1 MAMPHPDHP
10 FRSLKKL
17 HETQLNDF
25 EAMFRAGAA
34 MAIPAAV
41 HYCAE
46 HGLVAPAWLTKASA
60 ELFCTILRSDT
71 RKTIARA
78 NDVVRQ
84 LRGDMRDFARWDAV
98 CAVEDERK
106 HFRREVAKLR
116 ALPKTPRELP
126 QKREKLLKEMEERLK
141 SLGATLDCAFEC
153 ASERLAKTGASGGR
167 DSMEK
172 SYYKVEKI
180 FKDPAQA
187 MRYRQ
192 LDQRFLQKVGLKPI
206 MPPPKRKKAV
216 PLFKLTDQRI
226 AVTVSDSRGAT
237 IARENIGELKYSRSA
252 QSRRRR

>member
-84 LRGDMRDFARWDAV
+84 LRGT
-98 CAVEDERK
+98 
-106 HFRREVAKLR
+106 REILLVGMQYAQS
-116 ALPKTPRELP
+116 KTSGSISG
-126 QKREKLLKEMEERLK
+126 ERL
-141 SLGATLDCAFEC
+141 LNCARFPRHHVNC
-153 ASERLAKTGASGGR
+153 RKN
-167 DSMEK
+167 EK
-172 SYYKVEKI
+172 
-180 FKDPAQA
+180 
-187 MRYRQ
+187 
-192 LDQRFLQKVGLKPI
+192 
-206 MPPPKRKKAV
+206 
-216 PLFKLTDQRI
+216 
-226 AVTVSDSRGAT
+226 
-237 IARENIGELKYSRSA
+237 NC
-252 QSRRRR
+252 

>member
-1 MAMPHPDHP
+1 MPHPDHP

-25 EAMFRAGAA
+25 EAMFRTGAA

-60 ELFCTILRSDT
+60 DLFCTILRSDSP
-71 RKTIARA
+71 KAIGRA
-78 NDVVRQ
+78 NGFVTR
-84 LRGDMRDFARWDAV
+84 LREHMKEFARWDEV
-98 CAVEDERK
+98 WAVEDERK

-126 QKREKLLKEMEERLK
+126 QNREKLLKEMEERLK
-141 SLGATLDCAFEC
+141 SLGATLDRAYKC
-153 ASERLAKTGASGGR
+153 ASERLEKTGAFGGR
-167 DSMEK
+167 DAMEK
-172 SYYKVEKI
+172 SYYRVEKI

-187 MRYRQ
+187 MQYHQ
-192 LDQRFLQKVGLKPI
+192 LDPRFLQKVGLKPI

-226 AVTVSDSRGAT
+226 PVTVSDSRGAT
-237 IARENIGELKYSRSA
+237 IARENIGDLKYSRSA